1 MAFLD
6 RRIGRN
12 ALLAGVAALSTA
24 FSAAAADSFPQVMPD
39 PAKVEM
45 HVAAAKT
52 LAGAGLAETARVYCL
67 PVTDIVAESI
77 AYAKAG
83 PTPPATKIFD
93 NLYYLGTRYVGAYAL
108 VTSEGIILIDALNTW
123 DEAKSNIEDG
133 LAKFGLKASD
143 IKIVMISHGADDH
156 YGGAKYFQE
165 KYGAKIYM
173 TADSWDDTLSG
184 RGARGGGPAPIKDV
198 VVQDGQ
204 TIVMGDT
211 TVTLMDTWGLSQ
223 IFNVRDKGRTRMVSI
238 WGTFATGPGEMSFRT
253 EHGLTPYL
261 KATVAAKVDVMIANH
276 PYVNRG
282 IDLNEVINAGQTEP
296 NPYVLGPEKFA
307 RTMAVYRECM
317 MAARYRPP
325 FAKPFMPPSYVQPA
339 KAK

>member
-1 MAFLD
+1 MPA
-6 RRIGRN
+6 I
-12 ALLAGVAALSTA
+12 AAET
-24 FSAAAADSFPQVMPD
+24 FPQITPD
-39 PAKVEM
+39 PVKVQA
-45 HVAAAKT
+45 HVDAAKKI
-52 LAGAGLAETARVYCL
+52 AGGDLAETARVYCL

-83 PTPPATKIFD
+83 PPPQATKIFD
-93 NLYYLGTRYVGAYAL
+93 NLYYLGTRYVGSYAL

-143 IKIVMISHGADDH
+143 IKIVTISHGADDH

-184 RGARGGGPAPIKDV
+184 RGARGGGPAPTKDV

-204 TIVMGDT
+204 KIVMGDT
-211 TVTLMDTWGLSQ
+211 TVTLLDTWGLSQ
-223 IFNVRDKGRTRMVSI
+223 IFNVRDHGKTRMVSI
-238 WGTFATGPGEMSFRT
+238 WGTFATGPGDMSFRT
-253 EHGLTPYL
+253 ERGLAPYL
-261 KATVAAKVDVMIANH
+261 KATTGANVEVMIANH

-282 IDLNEVINAGQTEP
+282 IDLNDAINAGNAGKTDP
-296 NPYVLGPEKFA
+296 NPYVLGAAKFA
-307 RTMAVYRECM
+307 RTMAIYRECM

-325 FAKPFMPPSYVQPA
+325 FAQPFKPPSYVQP
-339 KAK
+339 KK